1 MPIDGKTGASVV
13 GFVERPAT
21 NSTDP
26 MHSSNL
32 YSFAKLVACA
42 AVGLATLLPA
52 SAADAAKVD
61 PSGKWTWTMPGRN
74 GGPDRTTTLTL
85 KVEGEKVTGK
95 VASPGREGAVM
106 ETDIADGKLAGDTL
120 TFTVTREWNGNKFV
134 SKYNGKVSA
143 DAIKGKIE
151 SERNGETMSRDWE
164 AKREAAKKDE
174 AAK

>member
-1 MPIDGKTGASVV
+1 LQVPIDGKTGASVV

-95 VASPGREGAVM
+95 VASPGRE
-106 ETDIADGKLAGDTL
+106 
-120 TFTVTREWNGNKFV
+120 WNGNKFV